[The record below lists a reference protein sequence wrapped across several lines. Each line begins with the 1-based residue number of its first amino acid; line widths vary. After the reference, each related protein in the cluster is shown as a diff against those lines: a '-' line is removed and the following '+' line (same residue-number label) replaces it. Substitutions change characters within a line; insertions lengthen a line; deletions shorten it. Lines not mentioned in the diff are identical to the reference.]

1 MLFRG
6 IGFDRVSP
14 FLWSFTLLTE
24 PASVHTSTVLEKKP
38 GKPVAFINTHTH
50 THTHDTWDKHMQIHV
65 RGSSLSCCVRSA
77 AQLVKTIIP
86 PCEERLD
93 GILETARR
101 VQTDV
106 ERGFGLVTQEWGNWN
121 TLGSVVVL
129 SSRPIG
135 PAATGGVHATGSPR
149 VGWQLSVS
157 QSLPEVLD
165 WFLDWTVLSYA
176 VGFLILLSPWWDY
189 LEYLHVRHTPVV
201 SVILLQSVR
210 KSWNFRLNKL
220 SRSIKR
226 R

>member
-1 MLFRG
+1 
-6 IGFDRVSP
+6 
-14 FLWSFTLLTE
+14 
-24 PASVHTSTVLEKKP
+24 
-38 GKPVAFINTHTH
+38 
-50 THTHDTWDKHMQIHV
+50 MQIHV

-135 PAATGGVHATGSPR
+135 PAATAASVHATGSPR

-157 QSLPEVLD
+157 QSVSHCLKSLIDFQTGRFRAMLLD
-165 WFLDWTVLSYA
+165 F
-176 VGFLILLSPWWDY
+176 
-189 LEYLHVRHTPVV
+189 
-201 SVILLQSVR
+201 
-210 KSWNFRLNKL
+210 
-220 SRSIKR
+220 
-226 R
+226 